1 MPLDWLT
8 FGDLKNR
15 LVRFFKSPNIK
26 FYRSA
31 IITAMRSLKLS
42 PASLLLLLSLSA
54 CGLLQFRLEASPAQ
68 LTPPAAPSL
77 PPVSPSPTP
86 FPSSSPTQTPTPQS
100 AFELRWHPNGPL
112 YAGDTLSLEILPPP
126 GDWAGRTVQVR
137 LPSDPDASPL
147 GSAAFDSFGLGRRL
161 QATLWWFWDT
171 AGLPAGAYPLEF
183 QVLPNGP
190 AWQAS
195 IDLLPSALRPAAESQ
210 ATWRTAESQCCQVHY
225 ITGTAAERDL
235 DLLLELVD
243 QRAAALS
250 QRLEVP
256 LEEKI
261 PIVLLPRV
269 LGHGGFTASE
279 IAVSYLDRN
288 YAGRAAD
295 LVLNHEIA
303 HWLDGKAEA
312 DFRPTILVEGLAVY
326 LTGGHFKPEPLL
338 ARAAAL
344 LPPLPGCQPTP
355 SSDPT
360 APAGGLDRWI
370 PLAELAD
377 DFYPSQH
384 EIGYLQAGA
393 LVEYLVDTW
402 GWPAFLTFYRDIPRQ
417 PGQPAAENSSATA
430 EQSASLD
437 AALQVHYGFGL
448 AELEQRL
455 LAYLAAQPLTPQ
467 IVEDLRL
474 SVAYYDSLRRYQVL
488 LDPSAYF
495 LYAWLADTAQMRQRG
510 IVADYFRHPQQPENL
525 ALELLFVSADAA
537 LRAGNL
543 ERTDSLLQAIQVVL
557 ERLEAGDGRP
567 FTADP
572 QAAEMYALVLAVQ
585 QAGYLPERAEI
596 TGGHAR
602 VWASAPGPRW
612 LELHLARTSGVWEI
626 LVDLTGNP
634 PGNFP
639 VSQRVKSETPSR
651 TSPFSAAVLHP
662 LKGGA
667 KLNF

>member
-1 MPLDWLT
+1 
-8 FGDLKNR
+8 
-15 LVRFFKSPNIK
+15 
-26 FYRSA
+26 
-31 IITAMRSLKLS
+31 MRSPKL
-42 PASLLLLLSLSA
+42 PTASLLLLLLSLSA
-54 CGLLQFRLEASPAQ
+54 CGLFQFRLEGSLAQ
-68 LTPPAAPSL
+68 LTPPAAPSSQ
-77 PPVSPSPTP
+77 PVNPSPTP
-86 FPSSSPTQTPTPQS
+86 FPSSAPTQSPTPQA
-100 AFELRWHPNGPL
+100 AFELRWHPDGPL

-137 LPSDPDASPL
+137 LPSAPDAPPL

-171 AGLPAGAYPLEF
+171 AGLSAGTYPLEF

-195 IDLLPSALRPAAESQ
+195 VELLPSSRRPAVESQ

-225 ITGTAAERDL
+225 LSGTAAERDL

-295 LVLNHEIA
+295 LVLNHEIT

-312 DFRPTILVEGLAVY
+312 DFRPTLLVEGLAVY

-338 ARAAAL
+338 PRAAAL
-344 LPPLPGCQPTP
+344 LPPLPGCQPA
-355 SSDPT
+355 SSGDPA
-360 APAGGLDRWI
+360 APACGLDRWI
-370 PLAELAD
+370 PLAALAD

-384 EIGYLQAGA
+384 EIGYLQAGV

-402 GWPAFLTFYRDIPRQ
+402 GWAEFLTFYRDIPLQ
-417 PGQPAAENSSATA
+417 PGRPAAGDSAAIT

-437 AALQVHYGFGL
+437 AALQVHYGLGL

-455 LAYLAAQPLTPQ
+455 LADLAAESLTPQ

-495 LYAWLADTAQMRQRG
+495 LYAWLADAAQMRQRG
-510 IVADYFRHPQQPENL
+510 LVADYFRHPQQPENL

-537 LRAGNL
+537 LRDGDL
-543 ERTDSLLQAIQVVL
+543 ESTDSLLESIQRVL
-557 ERLEAGDGRP
+557 DRLAASDPRP
-567 FTADP
+567 FTAAP

-585 QAGYLPERAEI
+585 EAGYLPERADI
-596 TGGHAR
+596 TGDQAR

-612 LELHLARTSGVWEI
+612 LELHLARTPGGWEI
-626 LVDLTGNP
+626 LAESSHLNKQIGQANLFIEMT
-634 PGNFP
+634 
-639 VSQRVKSETPSR
+639 
-651 TSPFSAAVLHP
+651 ALH
-662 LKGGA
+662 LQ
-667 KLNF
+667 

>member
-1 MPLDWLT
+1 
-8 FGDLKNR
+8 
-15 LVRFFKSPNIK
+15 
-26 FYRSA
+26 
-31 IITAMRSLKLS
+31 MRSLKLS

-77 PPVSPSPTP
+77 PPAIPSATPSPSSAPTQSPTP
-86 FPSSSPTQTPTPQS
+86 QA
-100 AFELRWHPNGPL
+100 AFELRWHPDGPL

-126 GDWAGRTVQVR
+126 GDWAGRTVQLR
-137 LPSDPDASPL
+137 LPSAPDAPPL
-147 GSAAFDSFGLGRRL
+147 GSAAFDSFGLGHRL

-171 AGLPAGAYPLEF
+171 AGLPAGTYPLEL

-190 AWQAS
+190 TWQS
-195 IDLLPSALRPAAESQ
+195 SVELLPSTRRPAAESQ
-210 ATWRTAESQCCQVHY
+210 ATWLTAESQCCQVHY
-225 ITGTAAERDL
+225 LSGTAAERDL
-235 DLLLELVD
+235 DLLLEMVD
-243 QRAAALS
+243 QRAAALR
-250 QRLEVP
+250 QRLEVS

-288 YAGRAAD
+288 YAGQAAD

-312 DFRPTILVEGLAVY
+312 NFRPTILVEGLAVY

-338 ARAAAL
+338 GRAAAL
-344 LPPLPGCQPTP
+344 LPPLPNCQTSFSSEP
-355 SSDPT
+355 S
-360 APAGGLDRWI
+360 APACGLDRWI

-417 PGQPAAENSSATA
+417 PGEPAAGDSSLTT

-437 AALQVHYGFGL
+437 AALQVHYGLGL

-455 LAYLAAQPLTPQ
+455 LAHLAAQPLTRQ

-474 SVAYYDSLRRYQVL
+474 SIVYYDSLRRYQAL

-495 LYAWLADTAQMRQRG
+495 LYAWLADAAQMRQRG
-510 IVADYFRHPQQPENL
+510 IVADYYRHPQLPENL

-537 LRAGNL
+537 LRTGNL
-543 ERTDSLLQAIQVVL
+543 ERTDRLLQAIQAVL
-557 ERLEAGDGRP
+557 DRLEASDPHP
-567 FTADP
+567 FTVDP
-572 QAAEMYALVLAVQ
+572 QAAEIYTLVLAVQ

-596 TGGHAR
+596 EDDRAR
-602 VWASAPGPRW
+602 VWASAPGSRW
-612 LELHLARTSGVWEI
+612 LELHLVRTPGGWEI
-626 LVDLTGNP
+626 LVDVTGDP
-634 PGNFP
+634 ADIFP
-639 VSQRVKSETPSR
+639 VSQRIESEVTNR
-651 TSPFSAAVLHP
+651 TAPIQCCSFAPP